1 MINKLRKK
9 FDLLTNQ
16 LKDLGLNDLDTY
28 KELLEKRVNVRLQI
42 INLEKKVIQLQKD
55 LVCAM
60 ELGDTSKEEKIRLQL
75 KESGCLTSEEIDS
88 LKRYV

>member
-16 LKDLGLNDLDTY
+16 LKDLELNDLDTY
-28 KELLEKRVNVRLQI
+28 KKLWEERVNIRLQI